1 MNTAD
6 PDMRARET
14 EARMTD
20 DERFQ
25 LLHGIMPIPMAGLTL
40 DPARFEGI
48 PAVAGY
54 VRGIPRLGVPD
65 LLESDASLGVANP
78 TQLRPDQ
85 ATALPSGLAI
95 ASSFNPELAFA
106 SGRMIGSETRAFGY
120 NVLLS
125 GGINLARDPR
135 NGRNFEYL
143 GEDPLLAGMLGG
155 ESIRGIQSQGV
166 IATVKHLSLNAQETL
181 RNTLDARID
190 EAGHRESDLLAFEI
204 AIEIGQPGS
213 VMGGYNLVNGHYA
226 CGNDHLINTVLK
238 SEWGYPGWVMS
249 DWGAVHDV
257 GYFNAGLDQQ
267 SGAQLDKQIWF
278 DEPLKAEYAAGR
290 VSKARL
296 SDAVCRI
303 LRSIYAV
310 GADRPLTKAPI
321 DFDANA
327 RVARQ
332 AAAEGIVL
340 LKNDG
345 ILPLADSLQSIAV
358 IGGHADIGVMSGAG
372 SSQVTPVGGAAAV
385 IPVGGSGIMN
395 GHARQ
400 LIVPSSPLKALQAQ
414 LPHILITFDS
424 GYNSLTAAACA
435 ARADLAIV
443 FATQWQCEGY
453 DAGMELP
460 HGQDALIETV
470 ARANPNI
477 VVVLE
482 TGNPVCMPWLDQV
495 KAVIEAWYPGQK
507 GGDSIADVLTG
518 KTNPSGRLPLSW
530 PVDVSQ
536 NPRPVLAGLG
546 EPDGTRVTVTY
557 SEGSDVGYR
566 WFAAHSQRPQFPFG
580 HGLTYT
586 SFDHGPLQLTG
597 DDVVVARFAVTNS
610 GARPG
615 ADVPQLYLVNAAG
628 KPVQRLAGFQKVSL
642 LPGETREVS
651 LIVDRRL
658 LANWTGNGWTIAPGE
673 YVFALGRSAGE
684 LGPSAVVTLTKS
696 TISPGAR
703 TKGRNLLST
712 RPATRVGDE
721 ALDKKRPAAEM
732 KPV

>member
-1 MNTAD
+1 MSD
-6 PDMRARET
+6 PDIRACAT
-14 EARMTD
+14 EAMMTD

-25 LLHGIMPIPMAGLTL
+25 LLHGIMPIPMTGSTI
-40 DPARFEGI
+40 DPAEFEGI
-48 PAVAGY
+48 PAIAGF
-54 VRGIPRLGVPD
+54 VRGIPRLGIPD
-65 LLESDASLGVANP
+65 LMETDASLGVANP

-85 ATALPSGLAI
+85 ATALPAGLAI

-143 GEDPLLAGMLGG
+143 GEDPLLAGILGG

-190 EAGHRESDLLAFEI
+190 EVGHRESDLLAFEI

-238 SEWGYPGWVMS
+238 GEWGYPGWVMS
-249 DWGAVHDV
+249 DWGAVHEV

-267 SGAQLDKQIWF
+267 SGAQLDKQVWF
-278 DEPLKAEYAAGR
+278 DQPLKAEYAAGR
-290 VSKARL
+290 VSQARL
-296 SDAVCRI
+296 SDAVRRI

-310 GADRPLTKAPI
+310 GADRPLTTSPI

-327 RVARQ
+327 QVARQ
-332 AAAEGIVL
+332 AADEGIVL
-340 LKNDG
+340 LKNDD
-345 ILPLADSLQSIAV
+345 ILPLAGGIGSIAV
-358 IGGHADIGVMSGAG
+358 IGGYADIGVMSGAG

-385 IPVGGSGIMN
+385 IPVGGTGIMN

-400 LIVPSSPLKALQAQ
+400 LIMPSSPLTAMQAQ
-414 LPHILITFDS
+414 LPHTRFTFNS
-424 GYNSLTAAACA
+424 GYNAQTAAACA
-435 ARADLAIV
+435 AKADLAIV

-453 DAGMELP
+453 DAGMDLP
-460 HGQDALIETV
+460 HGQDGLIEVV
-470 ARANPNI
+470 ARANANTI
-477 VVVLE
+477 VVLE
-482 TGNPVCMPWLDQV
+482 TGNPVSMPWLDRV
-495 KAVIEAWYPGQK
+495 RAVVEAWYPGQK
-507 GGDSIADVLTG
+507 GGDAIADVLTG
-518 KTNPSGRLPLSW
+518 KVNPSGRLPLSW

-566 WFAAHSQRPQFPFG
+566 WFAACGQRPLFPFG
-580 HGLTYT
+580 HGLSYT
-586 SFDHGPLQLTG
+586 CFDHGPLQLTG
-597 DDVVVARFAVTNS
+597 DDLVVARFAVTNS
-610 GARPG
+610 GSRPG

-658 LANWTGNGWTIAPGE
+658 LANWTGNAWTIAPGE

-684 LGPSAVVTLTKS
+684 LGSRAAVTLTKRTLEPAAS
-696 TISPGAR
+696 
-703 TKGRNLLST
+703 TKGGNRLS
-712 RPATRVGDE
+712 PRVWVGEEAIDDE
-721 ALDKKRPAAEM
+721 HLGAG
-732 KPV
+732 

>member
-1 MNTAD
+1 MNTTD
-6 PDMRARET
+6 PDTRARAT

-25 LLHGIMPIPMAGLTL
+25 LLHGIMPIPMPGSNI
-40 DPARFEGI
+40 DPALFGGI
-48 PAVAGY
+48 PAIAGY
-54 VRGIPRLGVPD
+54 VRGIPRLGIPD
-65 LLESDASLGVANP
+65 LLETDASLGVANP
-78 TQLRPDQ
+78 TQLRHDQ

-95 ASSFNPELAFA
+95 ASTFNPELAFA
-106 SGRMIGSETRAFGY
+106 GGKMIGSETRAFGY

-143 GEDPLLAGMLGG
+143 GEDPLLAGILGG

-166 IATVKHLSLNAQETL
+166 IATVKHFSLNAQETL

-226 CGNDHLINTVLK
+226 CGNDHLLNTVLK
-238 SEWGYPGWVMS
+238 RDWGYPGWVMS

-257 GYFNAGLDQQ
+257 TYFNAGLDQQ
-267 SGAQLDKQIWF
+267 SGAQLDRQIWF

-290 VSKARL
+290 VSGRRL

-332 AAAEGIVL
+332 TAAEGIVL

-345 ILPLADSLQSIAV
+345 ILPLGDKIRSIAI
-358 IGGHADIGVMSGAG
+358 IGGYADIGVMSGAG
-372 SSQVTPVGGAAAV
+372 SSQVTPVGGTAAI
-385 IPVGGSGIMN
+385 IPVGGTGIMN
-395 GHARQ
+395 THARQ
-400 LIVPSSPLKALQAQ
+400 SIVPSSPLEALRAQ
-414 LPHILITFDS
+414 LPHADITYDS
-424 GYNSLTAAACA
+424 GYNIPAAAARA
-435 ARADLAIV
+435 AKADLAIV

-453 DAGMELP
+453 DGGMALP
-460 HGQDALIETV
+460 QGQDILIEEV
-470 ARANPNI
+470 SRANPNV

-482 TGNPVCMPWLDQV
+482 TGNPVSMPWLDRV
-495 KAVIEAWYPGQK
+495 KAVMEAWYPGQK
-507 GGDSIADVLTG
+507 GGDAIADVLTG
-518 KTNPSGRLPLSW
+518 KINPSGRLPLSW

-546 EPDGTRVTVTY
+546 EPDGTMVTVDY

-566 WFAAHSQRPQFPFG
+566 WFAAHGQRPLFPFG

-586 SFDHGPLQLTG
+586 CFDHGSLRLTG
-597 DDVVVARFAVTNS
+597 DDIVVAQFVVTNS

-628 KPVQRLAGFQKVSL
+628 KPVQRLVGFQKITL
-642 LPGETREVS
+642 LPGETREVR
-651 LIVDRRL
+651 LIMDRRL
-658 LANWTGNGWTIAPGE
+658 LADWTGDGWTIASGE
-673 YVFALGRSAGE
+673 YAFALGQSAGE
-684 LGPSAVVTLTKS
+684 LGPRAVVTLTES
-696 TISPGAR
+696 RLNP
-703 TKGRNLLST
+703 
-712 RPATRVGDE
+712 
-721 ALDKKRPAAEM
+721 
-732 KPV
+732 